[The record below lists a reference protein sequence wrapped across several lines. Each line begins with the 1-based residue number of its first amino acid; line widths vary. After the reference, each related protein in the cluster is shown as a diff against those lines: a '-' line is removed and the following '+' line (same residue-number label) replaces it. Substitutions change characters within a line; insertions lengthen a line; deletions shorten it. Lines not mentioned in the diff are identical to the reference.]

1 MANLPRAFLDQKEQ
15 DQANLKK
22 RSRPIGLSSWHGQD
36 AENATV
42 IDLMKTAVVGDGGF
56 TPESQSHA
64 DSLSWI
70 RRTLALHIEMRE
82 ISLVGAS

>member
-1 MANLPRAFLDQKEQ
+1 MRGNRRAQAMIVYSLWHLRKLAWRFLDQKEQ

-22 RSRPIGLSSWHGQD
+22 RSQPIGLRSRHSQD

-42 IDLMKTAVVGDGGF
+42 IDLMKTAVVADGGF

-64 DSLSWI
+64 DSLS
-70 RRTLALHIEMRE
+70 
-82 ISLVGAS
+82 